1 MLVCA
6 SPHSGFSSHPE
17 GRLGKVVGLT
27 ECPLC
32 LLPLCTVTATVEKK
46 VIANIVSHTQTH
58 TRLYPGSF
66 PMSLGTRLHPSHPT
80 PTHTHPLTHPH
91 TLTHTGASP
100 PRPLPLVESVEHC
113 NMITGPV
120 TSKFLVRVAE
130 SLLARWGHKRLRE
143 AGARCNGAHCIT
155 DTAGEGSLN

>member
-1 MLVCA
+1 MPTLPAPPVHCY
-6 SPHSGFSSHPE
+6 SHSGEESHSQYS
-17 GRLGKVVGLT
+17 L
-27 ECPLC
+27 
-32 LLPLCTVTATVEKK
+32 
-46 VIANIVSHTQTH
+46 TH
-58 TRLYPGSF
+58 TNTHTPLPRLFPNEPGYQAT
-66 PMSLGTRLHPSHPT
+66 PIPSHPHAYT
-80 PTHTHPLTHPH
+80 PTHPPP
-91 TLTHTGASP
+91 HTGASP